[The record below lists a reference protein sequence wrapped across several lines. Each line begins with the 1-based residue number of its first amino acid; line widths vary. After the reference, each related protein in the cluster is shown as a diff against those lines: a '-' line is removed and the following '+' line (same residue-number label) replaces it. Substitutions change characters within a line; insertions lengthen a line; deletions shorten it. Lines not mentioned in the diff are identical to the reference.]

1 MEKSASTSFN
11 FSPFTVPPSIH
22 HLRFTIHDAMATSRI
37 DTFKQML
44 ESDPDNALVRFG
56 LANEYL
62 KAEQYD
68 EAIAALVDYLQRAD
82 DEGAAFGML
91 ARAYEK
97 SGQRERARETYLRGI
112 EAAQLHSHPSMAEDY
127 RMTLQTDYED

>member
-1 MEKSASTSFN
+1 
-11 FSPFTVPPSIH
+11 
-22 HLRFTIHDAMATSRI
+22 MAASRI
-37 DTFKQML
+37 ETFKQML
-44 ESDPDNALVRFG
+44 ENDPENNLVRFG

-62 KAEQYD
+62 KEERYE
-68 EAIAALVDYLQRAD
+68 EAIGALNDYLQRAD

-97 SGQRERARETYLRGI
+97 TGQREQAREAYQRGI
-112 EAAQLHSHPSMAEDY
+112 EAATLHGHPSMAEDY

>member
-1 MEKSASTSFN
+1 
-11 FSPFTVPPSIH
+11 
-22 HLRFTIHDAMATSRI
+22 
-37 DTFKQML
+37 ML
-44 ESDPDNALVRFG
+44 ESDPENTLVRFG

-62 KAEQYD
+62 KAERYA
-68 EAIAALVDYLQRAD
+68 EAIAALNDYLQRSD

-97 SGQRERARETYLRGI
+97 TGERERAREAYMRGI
-112 EAAQLHSHPSMAEDY
+112 EAAQLHGHPSMAEDY

>member
-1 MEKSASTSFN
+1 
-11 FSPFTVPPSIH
+11 
-22 HLRFTIHDAMATSRI
+22 MAESRI

-44 ESDPDNALVRFG
+44 ESDPENNLVRFG

-62 KAEQYD
+62 KEERYE
-68 EAIAALVDYLQRAD
+68 EAITALNDYLQRAD

-91 ARAYEK
+91 ARALERV
-97 SGQRERARETYLRGI
+97 GRREEAREAFERGI
-112 EAAQLHSHPSMAEDY
+112 EAATLHGHPSMAEDY

>member
-1 MEKSASTSFN
+1 
-11 FSPFTVPPSIH
+11 
-22 HLRFTIHDAMATSRI
+22 
-37 DTFKQML
+37 ML

-62 KAEQYD
+62 KAELYE
-68 EAIAALVDYLQRAD
+68 EAIDALNNYLQRSN

-97 SGQRERARETYLRGI
+97 VGMRDEARESYLRGI
-112 EAAQLHSHPSMAEDY
+112 EAAQKHNHPSMAEEY
-127 RMTLQTDYED
+127 RMTLETEYED

>member
-1 MEKSASTSFN
+1 
-11 FSPFTVPPSIH
+11 
-22 HLRFTIHDAMATSRI
+22 MAASRI
-37 DTFKQML
+37 DTFRQML

-62 KAEQYD
+62 KAERYE
-68 EAIAALVDYLQRAD
+68 EAIDALNNYLQRAD

-97 SGQRERARETYLRGI
+97 VGMRDEARESYMRGI
-112 EAAQLHSHPSMAEDY
+112 EAANKHNHPSMAQEY
-127 RMTLQTDYED
+127 QETLETEYAD